1 MFTIMEDFRI
11 KEVLKA
17 KGMTAATL
25 AKKIGITPAALSQ
38 SLSNNPT
45 FDRLK
50 EIANALGV
58 DLPELFA
65 SSKNIVR
72 CPHCGAVLELK
83 EK

>member
-1 MFTIMEDFRI
+1 MFSKMEEFRV
-11 KEVLKA
+11 KEILKE
-17 KGMTAATL
+17 KGMTAAGL
-25 AKKIGITPAALSQ
+25 AKRLGISPAALSQ

-50 EIANALGV
+50 EIANALEV

-65 SSKNIVR
+65 SSKNVIR